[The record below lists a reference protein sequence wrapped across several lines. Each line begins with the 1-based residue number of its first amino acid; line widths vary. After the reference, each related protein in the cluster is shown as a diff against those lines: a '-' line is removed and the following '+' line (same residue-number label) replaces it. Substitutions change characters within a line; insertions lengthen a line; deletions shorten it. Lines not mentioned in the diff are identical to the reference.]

1 MAKAKAKKKP
11 NKKIKVDKDQAA
23 ERIERIFPILKK
35 TYPDATV
42 SLDFTNPL
50 QLLIA
55 TILAAQCT
63 DKRVNIVTR
72 DLFKKYR
79 KPADWA
85 NAPQQQLEND
95 IRSTGFYKNKSKN
108 IKNCCQK
115 LIDNFN
121 SKVPD
126 TMDDLLSLAGVG
138 RKTANVMLG
147 NAFGIQGIVCDT
159 HVIRLSRRLFLSEN
173 SNPDKLEFDL
183 TEIVPKR
190 KWGGWTMFSH
200 LLVFHGRAVCKARK
214 PDCHACPIEKH
225 CPSANNPQL
234 W

>member
-1 MAKAKAKKKP
+1 MAKAKKK
-11 NKKIKVDKDQAA
+11 IKVNKDQAA
-23 ERIERIFPILKK
+23 EHIQKIFPILKR

-63 DKRVNIVTR
+63 DIRVNIVTK
-72 DLFKKYR
+72 DLFKKYN

-85 NAPQQQLEND
+85 TAPQQQLEDD
-95 IRSTGFYKNKSKN
+95 IRSTGFYRNKSRN

-115 LIDNFN
+115 LIDDFKG
-121 SKVPD
+121 KVPD
-126 TMDDLLSLAGVG
+126 TMDELLSLAGVG

-147 NAFGIQGIVCDT
+147 NAFGVQGIVCDT

-183 TEIVPKR
+183 VQIVPKR

-214 PDCHACPIEKH
+214 PDCRACPIERH

>member
-1 MAKAKAKKKP
+1 MAKAKTKKKP
-11 NKKIKVDKDQAA
+11 KKKIKVDQDQAKA
-23 ERIERIFPILKK
+23 RVQRIFPILKK
-35 TYPDATV
+35 NYPDATV

-63 DKRVNIVTR
+63 DARVNIVTK
-72 DLFKKYR
+72 DLFKKYK

-85 NAPQQQLEND
+85 NAPQQQLEDD
-95 IRSTGFYKNKSKN
+95 IHSTGFYRNKSKN

-115 LIDNFN
+115 LIDDFN
-121 SKVPD
+121 GKVPD
-126 TMDDLLSLAGVG
+126 TMDKLLSLAGVG

-147 NAFGIQGIVCDT
+147 NAFGVQGIVCDT

-173 SNPDKLEFDL
+173 ANPDKLEFDL
-183 TEIVPKR
+183 AEIVPKR

-214 PDCHACPIEKH
+214 PNCSECPIEKH
-225 CPSANNPQL
+225 CPSANNLQL

>member
-1 MAKAKAKKKP
+1 MAKVKTK
-11 NKKIKVDKDQAA
+11 KKIKVDKNQA
-23 ERIERIFPILKK
+23 EQRIGKIFPILKK

-42 SLDFTNPL
+42 SLDFKTPL

-63 DKRVNIVTR
+63 DARVNIVTK
-72 DLFKKYR
+72 DLFKKY
-79 KPADWA
+79 KKNADWA
-85 NAPQQQLEND
+85 NAPQEQLEND
-95 IRSTGFYKNKSKN
+95 IRSTGFYRNKSKN
-108 IKNCCQK
+108 IKNCCQSI
-115 LIDNFN
+115 IDNFN
-121 SKVPD
+121 GKVPE
-126 TMDDLLSLAGVG
+126 TMDELLSLAGVG

-147 NAFGIQGIVCDT
+147 NAFGVQGIVCDT

-183 TEIVPKR
+183 AEIVPKR
-190 KWGGWTMFSH
+190 KWGGWSMFSH
-200 LLVFHGRAVCKARK
+200 LLVFHGRAICKARK
-214 PDCHACPIEKH
+214 PDCPACPIMKH

>member
-1 MAKAKAKKKP
+1 MAKAKTKKKAA
-11 NKKIKVDKDQAA
+11 KKIKVDKDQAA
-23 ERIERIFPILKK
+23 QRVTKIFPILKK

-50 QLLIA
+50 QLLVA

-63 DKRVNIVTR
+63 DARVNIVTKE
-72 DLFKKYR
+72 LFKKYK

-95 IRSTGFYKNKSKN
+95 IRSTGFYRNKSKN

-115 LIDNFN
+115 LIDDFN
-121 SKVPD
+121 GKVPD

-147 NAFGIQGIVCDT
+147 NAFGTQGIVCDT
-159 HVIRLSRRLFLSEN
+159 HVIRLSRRLHLSEN
-173 SNPDKLEFDL
+173 HNPDKLEFDL
-183 TEIVPKR
+183 AEIVPKR

-200 LLVFHGRAVCKARK
+200 LLVFHGRAICKARK
-214 PDCHACPIEKH
+214 PDCPACPIQKH